1 MKYGILNQSK
11 QHIHLTIRMNLSI
24 TSCLW
29 SLLSLPDFLD
39 GPLDPR
45 HAAEAFPGGAV
56 LLPARRPARRDLVEA
71 GVEVVGVQDRQL
83 VARRHRRQS
92 STSGREGEQRGRPR
106 HTTL

>member
-1 MKYGILNQSK
+1 MGRDHSATARQWGF
-11 QHIHLTIRMNLSI
+11 TIF
-24 TSCLW
+24 LW

-45 HAAEAFPGGAV
+45 HAAEALPGGAV

-83 VARRHRRQS
+83 VARRHRHQS

-106 HTTL
+106 HTTLGFTWQVVN